1 MGKSPLILA
10 ALAKAAVPSLN
21 FSQVKPLSGSQLGH
35 FDSALLTA
43 TSGDYFVIRIPGS
56 NSGSLEMD
64 VETQV
69 LKLFTD
75 SVRAKLPF
83 KVTSILG
90 ETRDSNRKRAVVFEY
105 VFGNMLDFDRL
116 APTSPLASSL
126 GRAIGAIHALD
137 AEAFRTA
144 GFPEF
149 TPAETAKRR
158 FADLDAVSAL
168 GLVPPVLLS
177 RWEQALEDVSL
188 FRYQPTVVH
197 GGLTAETVLEQ
208 DQSVSGVLNWGAL
221 HIGDPAEDLAWIAGA
236 GIPDLLEAVR
246 LAYFQAAETFDSS
259 ITQRA
264 VLYSEMGHAL
274 WLMHGKNTGDQS
286 IVDEAMA
293 DLELLASEVENG
305 VALELSAAGFKP
317 NATVAG
323 GFVTASELAE
333 ANDEPADAP
342 ASAEN
347 ADVEPQ
353 QDTDTALSD
362 PTPTATIEIV
372 AEDQPEVSTA
382 PIVDETKTTPVE
394 VVDDKTRE
402 IELPAKTD
410 NELF

>member
-43 TSGDYFVIRIPGS
+43 TSGDYFVIRIPS
-56 NSGSLEMD
+56 TNAGSLEMD

-75 SVRAKLPF
+75 LVRAKLPF
-83 KVTSILG
+83 KVTNILG
-90 ETRDSNRKRAVVFEY
+90 ETREKNRKRAVVFEY
-105 VFGNMLDFDRL
+105 LFGDLLDFDRL
-116 APTSPLASSL
+116 APTSNLASSV
-126 GRAIGAIHALD
+126 GRAIGAIHSLD
-137 AEAFRTA
+137 AEAFRAA

-149 TPAETAKRR
+149 SPAETAKRR
-158 FADLDAVSAL
+158 FADLDTVSAL
-168 GLVPPVLLS
+168 GLVPPVLLA

-208 DQSVSGVLNWGAL
+208 DQNVSAILNWGAL

-236 GIPDLLEAVR
+236 GVPDLLEAVR
-246 LAYFQAAETFDSS
+246 LAYFQAADSFDSS

-264 VLYSEMGHAL
+264 ALYSELGHAL
-274 WLMHGKNTGDQS
+274 WLLHGKTVGDPE
-286 IVDEAMA
+286 IVDEALA
-293 DLELLASEVENG
+293 ELELLASEVQNG
-305 VALELSAAGFKP
+305 TALDLTAAGFKP
-317 NATVAG
+317 TASVAG

-333 ANDEPADAP
+333 TGADVSTESADAE
-342 ASAEN
+342 SVDTSGAEPTQ
-347 ADVEPQ
+347 AG
-353 QDTDTALSD
+353 D
-362 PTPTATIEIV
+362 PTPTAAIPVVQESDE
-372 AEDQPEVSTA
+372 APDEV
-382 PIVDETKTTPVE
+382 IDETKTAPVT